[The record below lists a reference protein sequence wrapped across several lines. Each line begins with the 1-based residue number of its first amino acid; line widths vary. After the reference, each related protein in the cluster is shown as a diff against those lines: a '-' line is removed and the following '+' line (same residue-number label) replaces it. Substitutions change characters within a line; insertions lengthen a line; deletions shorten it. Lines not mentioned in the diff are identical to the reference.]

1 MPNGGFRWGG
11 IAYKARALPPPPEM
25 PATYTVGQVAEA
37 CQVTPETVRT
47 WIRKGKLR
55 ALTLPSGRHRIARDE
70 VTRLLERYG

>member
-1 MPNGGFRWGG
+1 
-11 IAYKARALPPPPEM
+11 M